1 MQVKLRDNLASLD
14 YYPDNQRIQRA
25 EGVIVRILLVL

>member
-1 MQVKLRDNLASLD
+1 MQVKLRDNLASL
-14 YYPDNQRIQRA
+14 YYHPDNQRIQRA